1 MSKTTTLA
9 KPTLANK
16 SKSDTALAFAEA
28 GAAPEKT
35 GTKQAASEIPTTRL
49 NANIPVRLHRALKMR
64 AAAEG
69 KSIGDLVEE
78 WIQSW
83 ADK

>member
-1 MSKTTTLA
+1 MSKPTTLA
-9 KPTLANK
+9 KPTLGGKTTSAA
-16 SKSDTALAFAEA
+16 ALEFAEA
-28 GAAPEKT
+28 GAKVKPAK
-35 GTKQAASEIPTTRL
+35 AEIPTTRL

-69 KSIGDLVEE
+69 KSIGELVEE

>member
-1 MSKTTTLA
+1 MSTLT
-9 KPTLANK
+9 KPTLV
-16 SKSDTALAFAEA
+16 SKKASEAALAFAEA
-28 GAAPEKT
+28 GVKIKPAKA
-35 GTKQAASEIPTTRL
+35 EIPTTRL

-69 KSIGDLVEE
+69 KSIGELVEE